1 MLLVGLSAACGHREA
16 PLSVS
21 QAAVAPSTYN
31 ALSAVFTAS
40 VSHASRAHVN
50 YAAAGLPIAST
61 PDFEIEPGVLTL
73 PVLGLMPSTDYEM
86 WITVSG
92 ADDSA
97 ADGTSV
103 QFRTGELPPDLPA
116 FTVQQ
121 RGEPAPGY
129 TMLSWTGL
137 GGQPPRA
144 QAQPVLIVDST
155 GRVVW
160 YRQLDKLVFDWQK
173 QPDGTYTAAVENAEI
188 PEFGYTGTL
197 YFQLDN
203 LGEILRTWRAVG
215 ASTTDD
221 HELRLL
227 PNGDALLF
235 AINERTMDLRPW
247 GGRQDGS
254 VLGNIL
260 QRVDP
265 SGRLLFS
272 WNVFD
277 RLSIEATDPL
287 VLRELTE
294 DSRLDFTHANAIDVT
309 EDGNYLVSMR
319 HLSQVIKIDS
329 QSGDI
334 IWKLG
339 GVDGDFAFEADPLGG
354 FSFQHAIRELPNGN
368 LLLFDNG
375 NGHHPPQSRAVEY
388 RLDLDRRVA
397 TLAWQFNPEPHLFG
411 PAMGFTQRLPN
422 GNTLITYG
430 ILPRVQEVTAEG
442 QVIWDLQAPQ
452 GTGWIYRAIR
462 IPSLY

>member
-1 MLLVGLSAACGHREA
+1 MLLVGWGAACGYREG
-16 PLSVS
+16 PPSVS
-21 QAAVAPSTYN
+21 LAGVAPSTYN
-31 ALSAVFTAS
+31 ALSALMTAS

-50 YAAAGLPIAST
+50 YAAAGLPIDST
-61 PDFEIEPGVLTL
+61 PDVEIESGVLTL

-86 WITVSG
+86 WITAFG
-92 ADDSA
+92 ADGSA
-97 ADGTSV
+97 ADGPSV
-103 QFRTGELPPDLPA
+103 RFRTGELPPDLPA
-116 FTVQQ
+116 FTVQR

-129 TMLSWTGL
+129 TMLSWTSFAGEPP
-137 GGQPPRA
+137 QP

-160 YRQLDKLVFDWQK
+160 YRQLDHLVIDWQK
-173 QPDGTYTAAVENAEI
+173 QPNGTYTAAVEDVEI
-188 PEFGYTGTL
+188 PELGFSGTL

-203 LGEILRTWRAVG
+203 LGDVVRTWSAVG
-215 ASTTDD
+215 PSPTDD

-227 PNGDALLF
+227 PNGDALLL
-235 AINERTMDLRPW
+235 AINERRMDLSPW
-247 GGRQDGS
+247 GGGRDGI

-260 QRVDP
+260 QRLDS

-272 WNVFD
+272 WDALD
-277 RLSIEATDPL
+277 RLSIGATDPL
-287 VLRELTE
+287 VLSQLTE
-294 DSRLDFTHANAIDVT
+294 DSTLDFTHANAIDVT
-309 EDGNYLVSMR
+309 EDGNYLVSLR

-354 FSFQHAIRELPNGN
+354 FSLQHAIRELPNGN

-411 PAMGFTQRLPN
+411 QAMGFTQRLPN

-430 ILPRVQEVTAEG
+430 FLPRVQEVTAEG

-452 GTGWIYRAIR
+452 GNGWIYRAIR